1 MFENTMLNSMLEKDW
16 FMTLDQLIESN
27 VFNHLDKY
35 HLKKDTQK
43 RKLLIFSL
51 ISEFQKLK
59 NELKDFEEIKIEID
73 YYLLYC
79 MKIQNLDKLLWLYY
93 ITSILFWLILDLNL
107 WYLVS
112 SNENKKYFRF
122 MINDIKEESFK
133 IENKWNF
140 EKVEQKL
147 KKVLNNIEKDSE
159 TCRESL
165 N

>member
-1 MFENTMLNSMLEKDW
+1 M
-16 FMTLDQLIESN
+16 
-27 VFNHLDKY
+27 
-35 HLKKDTQK
+35 
-43 RKLLIFSL
+43 
-51 ISEFQKLK
+51 
-59 NELKDFEEIKIEID
+59 
-73 YYLLYC
+73 
-79 MKIQNLDKLLWLYY
+79 
-93 ITSILFWLILDLNL
+93 NL

-112 SNENKKYFRF
+112 SNEHKKYFRF

>member
-1 MFENTMLNSMLEKDW
+1 MLENTMLNSMLEKDW
-16 FMTLDQLIESN
+16 FMTLYQLNESHL
-27 VFNHLDKY
+27 FNYLDKY
-35 HLKKDTQK
+35 NLKKDTQK

-73 YYLLYC
+73 YYLFYC

-112 SNENKKYFRF
+112 SNEHKKYFRF

-140 EKVEQKL
+140 EKVE
-147 KKVLNNIEKDSE
+147 
-159 TCRESL
+159 
-165 N
+165 

>member
-16 FMTLDQLIESN
+16 FMTLYQLNESHL
-27 VFNHLDKY
+27 FNYLDKY
-35 HLKKDTQK
+35 NLKKDTQK

-93 ITSILFWLILDLNL
+93 ITSILFWLISDLNL

-112 SNENKKYFRF
+112 SNEHKKYFRF

-147 KKVLNNIEKDSE
+147 KKVLNNIENDSE
-159 TCRESL
+159 ICRESL

>member
-1 MFENTMLNSMLEKDW
+1 MFEKTILNNMLEKDW
-16 FMTLDQLIESN
+16 FMTLDHLIESN

-35 HLKKDTQK
+35 HLKEETKK
-43 RKLLIFSL
+43 RKFLIFSL

-79 MKIQNLDKLLWLYY
+79 MKIQNLDKLLCLYY

-112 SNENKKYFRF
+112 SNEHKKYFRF

-159 TCRESL
+159 TCRELL